1 MREFVYKS
9 VTGKLHFS
17 LRTRGPQSVDALA
30 YWLRLPCR
38 EVFRAVQS
46 DDRIGWAGCPES
58 DPAGVVCR
66 LVTKEF
72 CRLPID
78 RQA

>member
-38 EVFRAVQS
+38 EVFDAICR
-46 DDRIGWAGCPES
+46 DDRIGWIGSPDADTPN
-58 DPAGVVCR
+58 VMVR
-66 LVTKEF
+66 LVTKEAVKL
-72 CRLPID
+72 CR
-78 RQA
+78 